1 MLIQKREEP
10 FLLVDL
16 VPYFPSHL
24 WFRLFIWLG
33 RTWRVMLL
41 RGRHSHSRMDSCSV
55 NLPEFGRRP
64 SHYQISRGKPIPC
77 VLIKKQDTFTK
88 LGAWIGIKRK
98 TDSRLYWVD
107 DALVEGH
114 YSAWYSGQPD
124 NSWGREG
131 CGHMLGT
138 HRGLG
143 GTWNDLPCFLPSV
156 HYNPV
161 VLCQKPSS
169 FNDVLAQW

>member
-1 MLIQKREEP
+1 LGGDLAIITSAEENQ
-10 FLLVDL
+10 FVFD
-16 VPYFPSHL
+16 
-24 WFRLFIWLG
+24 
-33 RTWRVMLL
+33 
-41 RGRHSHSRMDSCSV
+41 
-55 NLPEFGRRP
+55 
-64 SHYQISRGKPIPC
+64 
-77 VLIKKQDTFTK
+77 LIKKQDTFTK

-98 TDSRLYWVD
+98 ADSRLYWVD

-169 FNDVLAQW
+169 FNDVLAQ